1 MNKTGNPSQRG
12 SLGMLASHLRRAQG
26 PVLTEIRA
34 GLSSILAEVRRMV
47 ERVHIQCELRGIQRQ
62 ERRAVRE
69 VEWLRNE
76 LLQQQ
81 RNLDWLQIEYR
92 ARRLALAARLDQL
105 AKVPL

>member
-1 MNKTGNPSQRG
+1 MNNTRNTSQRG
-12 SLGMLASHLRRAQG
+12 GFSMLASRLRGRQG

-34 GLSSILAEVRRMV
+34 GLGSILAEVRRMI
-47 ERVHIQCELRGIQRQ
+47 ERVNIQCELRGIQRQ
-62 ERRAVRE
+62 EKRAVRE

-76 LLQQQ
+76 LVQHQ

-105 AKVPL
+105 AKVPQ